1 MSRVSQERGKG
12 ENLKDMVMRNQER
25 RPLEGSEDTEQYMLG
40 QTWRPLESDV
50 DRRLEEEMKV
60 EVKESN

>member
-1 MSRVSQERGKG
+1 
-12 ENLKDMVMRNQER
+12 MRSQER
-25 RPLEGSEDTEQYMLG
+25 RPLEGSKGTEQYLPG

-60 EVKESN
+60 EGKESNECLA

>member
-1 MSRVSQERGKG
+1 
-12 ENLKDMVMRNQER
+12 MRNQER